1 MSEHTYWLD
10 FDEIADIEF
19 ELQTNRSF
27 FKKHK
32 DGKIEEVKLK
42 YKYCV
47 TSFYEEAFV
56 TIEEGVFDYLPFD
69 EYKYS
74 WALNKEDLLTEGNED
89 GIR

>member
-56 TIEEGVFDYLPFD
+56 TIEKGVFDYLPFD
-69 EYKYS
+69 EYKYT
-74 WALNKEDLLTEGNED
+74 WALTREDLEGNVD
-89 GIR
+89 DIQ